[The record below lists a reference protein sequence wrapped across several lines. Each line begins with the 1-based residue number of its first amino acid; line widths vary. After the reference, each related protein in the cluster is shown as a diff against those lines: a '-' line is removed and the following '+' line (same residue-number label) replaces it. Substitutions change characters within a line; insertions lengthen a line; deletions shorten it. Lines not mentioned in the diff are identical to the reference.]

1 MSIPFHIDCFRE
13 VVILPCLSDCMIL
26 MQDLYDSLV
35 GYLQERG
42 IDQRFAVEV
51 VQFYRVH
58 EHRCYVEH
66 GLKALRNF
74 LKDH

>member
-1 MSIPFHIDCFRE
+1 M
-13 VVILPCLSDCMIL
+13 LPCLSDSMINIIL
-26 MQDLYDSLV
+26 VQDLYDSLV

-66 GLKALRNF
+66 SLKALRNF
-74 LKDH
+74 LKDQ